1 MKVDFTGK
9 TPTGR
14 ALTVHGRDRGIALL
28 HELLRVVHEAAK
40 AAKSL
45 EQDGISVELIDPR
58 TVQPLDTDTIVTSV
72 KKTNRALIVHKA
84 VEFGGIGA
92 EISSQISEAAFDYLD
107 APVARLAAPFAPVPY
122 APILENAYVP
132 DAPRIEAAV
141 RRLLERR

>member
-1 MKVDFTGK
+1 
-9 TPTGR
+9 
-14 ALTVHGRDRGIALL
+14 
-28 HELLRVVHEAAK
+28 
-40 AAKSL
+40 
-45 EQDGISVELIDPR
+45 
-58 TVQPLDTDTIVTSV
+58 V
-72 KKTNRALIVHKA
+72 KKTNRVLIVHEA

-92 EISSQISEAAFDYLD
+92 EISSQIQEAAFDYLD